1 MQCIDAYIVGPPFER
16 GDPCELRATW
26 AGEPPDVGDYLSS
39 GERARFAYAI
49 LGVAQL
55 APGKLKLEVIRLAPA
70 DVPPIT
76 APPRPC

>member
-1 MQCIDAYIVGPPFER
+1 MTPI

-39 GERARFAYAI
+39 GARARFAYAI
-49 LGVAQL
+49 LGVVQI

-70 DVPPIT
+70 DVPDG
-76 APPRPC
+76 ARVHAWKWNAR